1 MPTGLRRM
9 QSRLRG
15 RADSEHAQVFV
26 RTAITSLFAA
36 YLGWE
41 VSRGGSPALYATW
54 WILVGEWALSV
65 VLLVAILVSPSPSS
79 NCGYPHR

>member
-1 MPTGLRRM
+1 MSSHLRRV

-26 RTAITSLFAA
+26 RTAITSLFAV

-41 VSRGGSPALYATW
+41 VSRGGNPTLLATW

-65 VLLVAILVSPSPSS
+65 GLLVAK
-79 NCGYPHR
+79 

>member
-1 MPTGLRRM
+1 MHAGKRWM

-26 RTAITSLFAA
+26 RIAITTLFAA

-41 VSRGGSPALYATW
+41 VRAGGSAAGPRDGTATLLTQPANP
-54 WILVGEWALSV
+54 GSV
-65 VLLVAILVSPSPSS
+65 P
-79 NCGYPHR
+79 GR